1 MSDILNGMMSVCTPT
16 ALLLMLGGVILGIA
30 FGALPGL
37 SATTGIAL
45 CLPMTYRLGSTDA
58 IALLIGIYVGGI
70 SGALISAILIN
81 VPGTVASA
89 ATTFDGHP
97 MAQKGQAAEALGIGL
112 MSSFIGTVLSDRKSV
127 V

>member
-45 CLPMTYRLGSTDA
+45 CLPMHCNLWRKLQQTQIHTGSESTAPVKMRVNTYLQPYHENTHRNGCWKE
-58 IALLIGIYVGGI
+58 I
-70 SGALISAILIN
+70 
-81 VPGTVASA
+81 
-89 ATTFDGHP
+89 
-97 MAQKGQAAEALGIGL
+97 
-112 MSSFIGTVLSDRKSV
+112 
-127 V
+127 